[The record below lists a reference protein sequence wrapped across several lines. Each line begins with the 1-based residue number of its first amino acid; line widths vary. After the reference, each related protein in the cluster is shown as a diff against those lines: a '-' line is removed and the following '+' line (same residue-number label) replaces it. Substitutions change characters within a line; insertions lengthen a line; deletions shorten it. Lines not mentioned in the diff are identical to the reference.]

1 MPKNVRGITVEIGGD
16 TTKLGKALKDTEQQ
30 TKGVRKE
37 LDLVKTA
44 LKFNPGNLE
53 LIAAK
58 QRLLTQEIDLTSDK
72 LDKLKAAEES
82 VAKAFEAGEIGEEQ
96 MISFRRELLET
107 ESKLKTYTSQ
117 LEETGRQATAL
128 GQLTTAMSEQEKEV
142 ARLKDEYKNA
152 VLTYGENSEQAKK
165 LAGDITQL
173 SGELRDNR
181 AKMAELDK
189 AADSLDQSLDQ
200 TDESARKA
208 SDGFTV
214 LKGTI
219 SNLAAEAIK
228 RTADALVDFGKKT
241 IDVGMS
247 FESSMSNNAAL
258 FKVQGAA
265 LDSLSET
272 AQHYGETTQFSATE
286 AADAL
291 GYMALAGWDAQK
303 ATQELGGVLNL
314 AAASGMGLAQASDMV
329 TDYLSA
335 FSNSEITASKFAD
348 ELAYAQANS
357 NTTAQMLGEAY
368 KNSAANL
375 NAAGQSVETVT
386 ALLAAMANQGLKGS
400 ESGTALTAMMRDLT
414 KQMDDGAIKI
424 GETSVAV
431 QDADGNYRNL
441 IDILRDVEAATKG
454 MGSAEKAA
462 ALGTTFTADSIKGL
476 NLILNDGVD
485 NAASFADALRGA
497 DGSAID
503 MAATMNDNLAGSLKL
518 LQSNVEGK
526 MIRVF
531 ERAKGSI
538 RDSVDSVS
546 ASLDTVDWDKVG
558 DKVGDL
564 AEAAADLIDYVVDHS
579 DEVQGALTAFGGTM
593 ATVFVVDKVANFNNS
608 LVTLIGTTKALWG
621 VMMANP
627 VGAVVIGLG
636 ALAAGLTA
644 VKAAQDEA
652 IKRNYGLSDAEQ
664 KLIASIEEEKRAIEE
679 VNAARA
685 EANKGIDSEASQ
697 SRALWEELQNIV
709 DENGRIKE
717 GYEDRAE
724 VITGLLADALGI
736 EIEIIDGQIQKYDE
750 LNDSIEEVINNKRAE
765 ALLEANKEAYTQ
777 AIQNSATAYSDYAK
791 AMKES
796 ENTARDLAKAEEEHK
811 RLEQEM
817 AQSMNEAGQ
826 ITGDV
831 TTRYSE
837 NMKVLETL
845 REKQE
850 KQNESLKTAKD
861 NYFEYANTIQNYE
874 GLMAAVAN
882 GDVAELQSAMDN
894 LSNSFVT
901 AENASR
907 EMLEDQVTRFS
918 EQYEVMKSAVE
929 AGMPGVTQANV
940 DAMADMVEKAKG
952 ELAKLGPEAGSK
964 GVEAGEQMAAG
975 LSSTSASTTES
986 AAAIAAGVANSLATG
1001 DMTAAGQTTGAQ
1013 YASGLQSANGT
1024 VAGAGSQLAGT
1035 AVGEMEKAE
1044 SEKAGQTTGTGYAS
1058 GVTSTTGAAAS
1069 AGQAIGRSATAGA
1082 AGINANATGQK
1093 TGGQYAS
1100 GVSSKTGSAY
1110 SAGRSLGSNAKSGA
1124 GSVSG
1129 YSSGENFGQGFINGI
1144 GSMVSSAWNTA
1155 YSLARQA
1162 WAGLKSGQQEG
1173 SPSKLTHKSG
1183 EFFGDGY
1190 INAIKEKTK
1199 EAIAAAEDMAK
1210 RTAGALGTPD
1220 ISASMDL
1227 TPAIDTSTIGAIDGS
1242 YRSGTDVVGA
1252 LLARI
1257 DSLEDAIRN
1266 MELVTVLDDGTLV
1279 GHSIHKIDSGLAGVY
1294 NLKARGI

>member
-30 TKGVRKE
+30 TKSVQKE
-37 LDLVKTA
+37 LKLVNTA
-44 LKFNPGNLE
+44 LKFNPDNLE
-53 LIAAK
+53 LITQK

-72 LDKLKAAEES
+72 LDKLKAAEAS

-96 MISFRRELLET
+96 MISFRRELIET
-107 ESKLKTYTSQ
+107 ESKLKTYTGQ

-152 VLTYGENSEQAKK
+152 VLTYGENSAEAKK
-165 LAGDITQL
+165 LASEITHL
-173 SGELRDNR
+173 SGELRDNK
-181 AKMAELDK
+181 AKMADLDK
-189 AADSLDQSLDQ
+189 AADSLDDSLEQ
-200 TDESARKA
+200 TDQSARTA
-208 SDGFTV
+208 SEGFTV

-228 RTADALVDFGKKT
+228 RTTDALVDFGKKT
-241 IDVGMS
+241 LDVGMS

-258 FKVQGAA
+258 FKIEGKA
-265 LDSLSET
+265 LEDLSQT
-272 AQHYGETTQFSATE
+272 AQHYGEVTQFSATE
-286 AADAL
+286 VSDAL

-303 ATQELGGVLNL
+303 ATQELGGVLDL
-314 AAASGMGLAQASDMV
+314 AAASGMGLAQSSDMV

-335 FSNSEITASKFAD
+335 FSNSEITAAKLAD

-357 NTTAQMLGEAY
+357 NTTAQQMGEAY

-386 ALLAAMANQGLKGS
+386 ALLAGMANQGLKGS

-414 KQMDDGAIKI
+414 KQMDEGAVMI

-441 IDILRDVEAATKG
+441 IDILKDVEKATNG

-497 DGSAID
+497 DGSAAA
-503 MAATMNDNLAGSLKL
+503 MAETMNDNVAGSLKL
-518 LQSNVEGK
+518 LQSNVESK
-526 MIRVF
+526 MIKVF
-531 ERAKGSI
+531 DRAKGSI

-546 ASLDTVDWDKVG
+546 DSLDTVDWDKVG
-558 DKVGDL
+558 DKVGAL
-564 AEAAADLIDYVVDHS
+564 AEAAAKLIDYTVDHS
-579 DEVQGALTAFGGTM
+579 DEVQSALTAFGGTM
-593 ATVFVVDKVANFNNS
+593 ATVFVVDKVANFTNS
-608 LVTLIGTTKALWG
+608 LTTLIGTTKALWG

-627 VGAVVIGLG
+627 VGAVVVGLG
-636 ALAAGLTA
+636 ATAAALTA
-644 VKAAQDEA
+644 VKEAQEAAIEE
-652 IKRNYGLSDAEQ
+652 NYGLSDAEK
-664 KLIASIEEEKRAIEE
+664 KLISAIEDEKRALDE

-697 SRALWEELQNIV
+697 SRALWEELQTIV
-709 DENGRIKE
+709 DANGEIKE
-717 GYEDRAE
+717 GYENRAE
-724 VITGLLADALGI
+724 VITGLLSDALGI

-750 LNDSIEEVINNKRAE
+750 LNASIEEVINSKRAE

-777 AIQNSATAYSDYAK
+777 AIQKSATAYNEYAQ

-811 RLEQEM
+811 KLEKEM
-817 AQSMNEAGQ
+817 SAAMNEAGQ

-831 TTRYSE
+831 STRYSE
-837 NMKVLETL
+837 NMKILETL
-845 REKQE
+845 REKQD
-850 KQNESLKTAKD
+850 KQNESLQNAKET
-861 NYFEYANTIQNYE
+861 YFDYANTIQNYE
-874 GLMAAVAN
+874 GLMAAVAD

-907 EMLEDQVTRFS
+907 EMLEDQLARFS
-918 EQYEVMKSAVE
+918 EQYEVMKAAVE

-952 ELAKLGPEAGSK
+952 ELEKLGPEAGTT
-964 GVEAGEQMAAG
+964 GVKAGEQVAAG
-975 LSSTSASTTES
+975 LASTSSLAGES
-986 AAAIAAGVANSLATG
+986 AAALAAGVDTALASSDTMLTG
-1001 DMTAAGQTTGAQ
+1001 QNKGNE
-1013 YASGLQSANGT
+1013 YASGLQSTSET
-1024 VAGAGSQLAGT
+1024 VLATGQAIGDNTIAGLQTADGAGAGQ
-1035 AVGEMEKAE
+1035 K
-1044 SEKAGQTTGTGYAS
+1044 TGSDYAS
-1058 GVTSTTGAAAS
+1058 GVAGTSGAANT
-1069 AGQAIGRSATAGA
+1069 AGRTIGTAAVVAAGSISATGS
-1082 AGINANATGQK
+1082 GQK
-1093 TGGQYAS
+1093 TGDQYAS

-1110 SAGRSLGSNAKSGA
+1110 SAGKSLGDNANSGA

-1144 GSMVSSAWNTA
+1144 GSMVDSAWSKA
-1155 YSLARQA
+1155 YNLARQA
-1162 WAGLKSGQQEG
+1162 WAGLRSGQQEG
-1173 SPSKLTHKSG
+1173 SPSKLTYKSG
-1183 EFFGDGY
+1183 EFFGEGY
-1190 INAIKEKTK
+1190 INAIRDKTN
-1199 EAIAAAEDMAK
+1199 AAMAAAEEMARK
-1210 RTAGALGTPD
+1210 TAGALGVPD
-1220 ISASMDL
+1220 LSANLDM
-1227 TPAIDTSTIGAIDGS
+1227 TPAIDTSTISSLDGS
-1242 YRSGTDVVGA
+1242 YRRGPDFGA
-1252 LLARI
+1252 LLARL
-1257 DSLEDAIRN
+1257 DALEDSIRS
-1266 MELVTVLDDGTLV
+1266 MKLVTVLDDGTLV
-1279 GHSIHKIDSGLAGVY
+1279 GHSINKIDYGLSRVRD
-1294 NLKARGI
+1294 LKSRGI

>member
-30 TKGVRKE
+30 TKSVQKE
-37 LDLVKTA
+37 LKLVNTA
-44 LKFNPGNLE
+44 LKFNPANLE
-53 LIAAK
+53 LITQK

-72 LDKLKAAEES
+72 LDKLKEAEAS
-82 VAKAFEAGEIGEEQ
+82 VTAAFEAGEIGEEQ
-96 MISFRRELLET
+96 MISFRRELIET
-107 ESKLKTYTSQ
+107 ESKLRTYTSQ
-117 LEETGRQATAL
+117 LEEAGKQSTEL
-128 GQLTTAMSEQEKEV
+128 GKLTTAMSQQEQEV
-142 ARLKDEYKNA
+142 ARLKEEYKNA
-152 VLTYGENSEQAKK
+152 VLTYGENSAEAKK
-165 LAGDITQL
+165 LAGEITHL
-173 SGELRDNR
+173 SGELRDNK
-181 AKMAELDK
+181 AKMADLDK

-208 SDGFTV
+208 SEGFTV

-219 SNLAAEAIK
+219 ANLAAEAIK
-228 RTADALVDFGKKT
+228 RTIDALVDLGKKAV
-241 IDVGMS
+241 DVGMS

-265 LDSLSET
+265 LDELSET
-272 AQHYGETTQFSATE
+272 AQHYGETTVFSASE

-335 FSNSEITASKFAD
+335 FSNTEISAAKFAD

-357 NTTAQMLGEAY
+357 NTTAQQMGEAY

-386 ALLAAMANQGLKGS
+386 ALLAGMANQGLKGS

-414 KQMDDGAIKI
+414 KQMDEGAVMI

-441 IDILRDVEAATKG
+441 IDILKDVEKATNG

-485 NAASFADALRGA
+485 NAASFAEALSGA
-497 DGSAID
+497 DGSAAA
-503 MAATMNDNLAGSLKL
+503 MAETMNDNLAGSLKL
-518 LQSNVEGK
+518 LQSNVESK
-526 MIRVF
+526 MIKVF
-531 ERAKGSI
+531 DRAKGSI

-564 AEAAADLIDYVVDHS
+564 AEGAAKLIDYVVDHS
-579 DEVQGALTAFGGTM
+579 DEVQSALTAFGGTM
-593 ATVFVVDKVANFNNS
+593 ATVFVVDKVANFTNS
-608 LVTLIGTTKALWG
+608 LTTLIGTTKALWG
-621 VMMANP
+621 VMLANP
-627 VGAVVIGLG
+627 VGAVVVGLG
-636 ALAAGLTA
+636 ALALGLTA
-644 VKAAQDEA
+644 VKEAQEAAIEE
-652 IKRNYGLSDAEQ
+652 NYGLSDAEK
-664 KLIASIEEEKRAIEE
+664 KLIRAIEDEKKAIEE

-697 SRALWEELQNIV
+697 SRALWEELQTIV
-709 DENGRIKE
+709 DANGEIKE

-724 VITGLLADALGI
+724 VITGLLSDALGI

-750 LNDSIEEVINNKRAE
+750 LNASIEEVINSKRAE

-777 AIQNSATAYSDYAK
+777 AIQNSATAYSNYAK

-796 ENTARDLAKAEEEHK
+796 ENTARDLAKAEEDHK
-811 RLEQEM
+811 RLEKEM
-817 AQSMNEAGQ
+817 SAAMNEAGQ

-831 TTRYSE
+831 STRYSE
-837 NMKVLETL
+837 NMKILETL
-845 REKQE
+845 RAKQDE
-850 KQNESLKTAKD
+850 QNESLATAKD
-861 NYFEYANTIQNYE
+861 NYFNYINTIENYE
-874 GLMAAVAN
+874 GLMAAVAD

-907 EMLEDQVTRFS
+907 EMLEDQLARFS
-918 EQYEVMKSAVE
+918 EQYEVMKQAVE

-952 ELAKLGPEAGSK
+952 ELEKLGPEAGGK
-964 GVEAGEQMAAG
+964 GVEAGQRVAEG
-975 LSSTSASTTES
+975 LSSTAGLAGES
-986 AAAIAAGVANSLATG
+986 AAGLVAEAAARLAAG
-1001 DMTAAGQTTGAQ
+1001 DTASAGYEKGSE
-1013 YASGLQSANGT
+1013 YASALESTSGT
-1024 VAGAGSQLAGT
+1024 VADAGEQLASE
-1035 AVGEMEKAE
+1035 AVGEMEKAKSQE
-1044 SEKAGQTTGTGYAS
+1044 AGVKVGTNYAG
-1058 GVTSTTGAAAS
+1058 GVSSTTGAAN
-1069 AGQAIGRSATAGA
+1069 TAGKTIGTTAANA
-1082 AGINANATGQK
+1082 AGSINATSSGQK

-1100 GVSSKTGSAY
+1100 GVSSKTGAAY
-1110 SAGRSLGSNAKSGA
+1110 SAGRSLGDNADSGA
-1124 GSVSG
+1124 GSVDG

-1144 GSMVSSAWNTA
+1144 GSMVDAAWDKA
-1155 YSLARQA
+1155 YSLARKA
-1162 WAGLKSGQQEG
+1162 WAGLRSGQEEG
-1173 SPSKLTHKSG
+1173 SPSKLTYKSG
-1183 EFFGDGY
+1183 EFFGEGY
-1190 INAIKEKTK
+1190 INAIRDKTK
-1199 EAIAAAEDMAK
+1199 GAMAAAEEMARK
-1210 RTAGALGTPD
+1210 TVGALGNPD
-1220 ISASMDL
+1220 FSTDL
-1227 TPAIDTSTIGAIDGS
+1227 DMTPAIDTSTIGALDGS
-1242 YRSGTDVVGA
+1242 YRRGSDMGA
-1252 LLARI
+1252 LLARL
-1257 DSLEDAIRN
+1257 DALEDSIRN
-1266 MELVTVLDDGTLV
+1266 MKLVTVLDDGTLV
-1279 GHSIHKIDSGLAGVY
+1279 GHSINKIDSGLASVY

>member
-1 MPKNVRGITVEIGGD
+1 
-16 TTKLGKALKDTEQQ
+16 
-30 TKGVRKE
+30 
-37 LDLVKTA
+37 
-44 LKFNPGNLE
+44 
-53 LIAAK
+53 
-58 QRLLTQEIDLTSDK
+58 
-72 LDKLKAAEES
+72 
-82 VAKAFEAGEIGEEQ
+82 
-96 MISFRRELLET
+96 
-107 ESKLKTYTSQ
+107 
-117 LEETGRQATAL
+117 
-128 GQLTTAMSEQEKEV
+128 
-142 ARLKDEYKNA
+142 
-152 VLTYGENSEQAKK
+152 
-165 LAGDITQL
+165 
-173 SGELRDNR
+173 
-181 AKMAELDK
+181 MAELDK
-189 AADSLDQSLDQ
+189 AADTLDQSLDQ

-208 SDGFTV
+208 SEGFTV

-219 SNLAAEAIK
+219 ANLAAEAIK

-241 IDVGMS
+241 LDVGMS

-303 ATQELGGVLNL
+303 ATQELGGVLDL

-335 FSNSEITASKFAD
+335 FSNSEITAAKFAD

-357 NTTAQMLGEAY
+357 NTTAQQMGEAY

-386 ALLAAMANQGLKGS
+386 ALLAGMANQGLKGS

-414 KQMDDGAIKI
+414 KQMDEGAVMI

-441 IDILRDVEAATKG
+441 IDILKDV
-454 MGSAEKAA
+454 EKAA

-485 NAASFADALRGA
+485 NAASFAEALSGA
-497 DGSAID
+497 DGSAAA
-503 MAATMNDNLAGSLKL
+503 MAETMNDNLAGSLKL
-518 LQSNVEGK
+518 LQSNVESK
-526 MIRVF
+526 MIKVF

-564 AEAAADLIDYVVDHS
+564 AEGAAKLIDYVVDHS
-579 DEVQGALTAFGGTM
+579 DEVQSALTAFGGTM
-593 ATVFVVDKVANFNNS
+593 ATVFVVDKVANFTNS
-608 LVTLIGTTKALWG
+608 ITTLIGTTKALWG
-621 VMMANP
+621 VMLANP
-627 VGAVVIGLG
+627 VGAVVVGLG
-636 ALAAGLTA
+636 ALALGLTA
-644 VKAAQDEA
+644 VKEAQEAAIEE
-652 IKRNYGLSDAEQ
+652 NYGLSDAEK
-664 KLIASIEEEKRAIEE
+664 KLIRAIEDEKKAIEE

-697 SRALWEELQNIV
+697 SRALWEELQTIV
-709 DENGRIKE
+709 DANGEIKE

-736 EIEIIDGQIQKYDE
+736 EIEIVDGQIQKYDE
-750 LNDSIEEVINNKRAE
+750 LNASIEEVINSKRAE

-777 AIQNSATAYSDYAK
+777 AIQNSATAYSNYAK

-811 RLEQEM
+811 KLEKEM
-817 AQSMNEAGQ
+817 SAAMNEAGQ

-831 TTRYSE
+831 STRYSE
-837 NMKVLETL
+837 NMKILETL
-845 REKQE
+845 RAKQDE
-850 KQNESLKTAKD
+850 QNESLATAKD
-861 NYFEYANTIQNYE
+861 NYFNYINTIENYE
-874 GLMAAVAN
+874 GLMAAVAD

-907 EMLEDQVTRFS
+907 EMLEDQVARFS
-918 EQYEVMKSAVE
+918 EQYEVMKQAVE

-952 ELAKLGPEAGSK
+952 ELEKLGPEAGGK
-964 GVEAGEQMAAG
+964 GAEAGQRVAEG
-975 LSSTSASTTES
+975 LSSTAGLAGES
-986 AAAIAAGVANSLATG
+986 AAGIVAEAAARLAAGDTAT
-1001 DMTAAGQTTGAQ
+1001 AGYEKGSE
-1013 YASGLQSANGT
+1013 YASALESTSGT
-1024 VAGAGSQLAGT
+1024 VADAGEQLASE
-1035 AVGEMEKAE
+1035 AVGEMEKAKSQE
-1044 SEKAGQTTGTGYAS
+1044 AGVKVGTNYAG
-1058 GVTSTTGAAAS
+1058 GVSSTTGAAN
-1069 AGQAIGRSATAGA
+1069 TAGKTIGTTAANA
-1082 AGINANATGQK
+1082 AGSINATSSGQK

-1100 GVSSKTGSAY
+1100 GVSSKTGAAY
-1110 SAGRSLGSNAKSGA
+1110 SAGRSLGTNADSGA

-1144 GSMVSSAWNTA
+1144 GSMVDSAWSEARN
-1155 YSLARQA
+1155 LARQA

-1173 SPSKLTHKSG
+1173 SPSKLTYQSG
-1183 EFFGDGY
+1183 EFFGEGY
-1190 INAIKEKTK
+1190 INAIRDKIKG
-1199 EAIAAAEDMAK
+1199 AMAAAEEMARK
-1210 RTAGALGTPD
+1210 TVGALGNPD
-1220 ISASMDL
+1220 FSTDL
-1227 TPAIDTSTIGAIDGS
+1227 DMTPAIDTSTIGALDGS
-1242 YRSGTDVVGA
+1242 YRRGSDMGA
-1252 LLARI
+1252 LLARL
-1257 DSLEDAIRN
+1257 DALEDSIRN
-1266 MELVTVLDDGTLV
+1266 MKLVTVLDDGTLV
-1279 GHSIHKIDSGLAGVY
+1279 GHSINKIDSGLAGVY